1 MSTLGK
7 HWAVELYDCNPS
19 LLKRVGPVEEIL
31 VATARRC
38 KAAIIEMAFH
48 EFNPFGVSGMVII
61 AESHL
66 AIHTW
71 PEFKYAAVDIFTC
84 GETLVPDQAAGYIAQ
99 RFEAAR
105 MQIFK
110 LPRGRFDATGNP
122 METRPETIL
131 EKIQETASVAS
142 VRQEF

>member
-1 MSTLGK
+1 MLELGK

-19 LLKRVGPVEEIL
+19 LLERVGPVEEIL
-31 VATARRC
+31 VTAAKRC
-38 KAAIIEMAFH
+38 KATIIEVAFH

-84 GETLVPDQAAGYIAQ
+84 GETLIPDQAAEYVAQ

-105 MQIFK
+105 TQIFK
-110 LPRGRFDATGNP
+110 LPRGRFDAARSP
-122 METRPETIL
+122 IETRPKIIL
-131 EKIQETASVAS
+131 EKIQETMSVSS
-142 VRQEF
+142 VRQAF